1 MSTATAFVRP
11 ATPDDIPA
19 INAIHKHYVVNTVIT
34 FVTEPNSDE
43 ATLANFDKVKAEGLP
58 YLVALDYDRSTIV
71 GYTYVSSFRGVKPG
85 YRHTLELSLFV
96 HPDHVRK
103 SIGRQLLQQLI
114 DILKYPEAW
123 QDYFEG
129 NRLHDYKPRQ
139 LMAVMAVDIDMPG
152 QGWKL
157 RDWYVQRGFEQ
168 RAHLKEVGWKKER
181 WVDTVY
187 LQLGLRDSEGT

>member
-1 MSTATAFVRP
+1 MSTAPSFIRR
-11 ATPDDIPA
+11 ATTEDIAA
-19 INAIHKHYVVNTVIT
+19 INAIHKHYVTNTVIT

-43 ATLANFDKVKAEGLP
+43 ATLANYNKVKDEGLP
-58 YLVALDYDRSTIV
+58 YLVAMHPDGTTIL

-96 HPDHVRK
+96 HPDHVRRE
-103 SIGRQLLQQLI
+103 IGRQLLNQLI
-114 DILKYPEAW
+114 DILKHPQNCKEFF
-123 QDYFEG
+123 DGE
-129 NRLHDYKPRQ
+129 RLFDFPPRQ

-152 QGWKL
+152 KGWKL
-157 RDWYVQRGFEQ
+157 RDWYVQQGFEQ

-187 LQLGLRDSEGT
+187 LQLGLWD